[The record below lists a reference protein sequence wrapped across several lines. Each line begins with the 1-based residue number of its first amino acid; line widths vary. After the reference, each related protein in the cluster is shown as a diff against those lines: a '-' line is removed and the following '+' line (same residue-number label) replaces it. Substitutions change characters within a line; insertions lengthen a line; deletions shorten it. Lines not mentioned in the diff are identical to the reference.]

1 MHRFYYFLCKNFE
14 AFGRLKNLHP
24 RDLLYVRISSLG
36 IIPDLIMIRRQVM
49 KLWLLKAAGTLEDEE
64 IMLENSV
71 ITIAWAE
78 FPDLSGTKNESQI
91 KKIMLEKY
99 PGMQKER
106 SSAWAGEIHAFI
118 TRIKKGDLVAVPL
131 KTRNEILIG
140 KVTGDYEYRQLSN
153 FISHIRSVR
162 WLKTLPKGDFEEEY
176 NADLSSSETPS
187 LIEAGPEKLSGLIEI
202 KTLGVLVEELNL
214 ALEDL
219 DSLKERLLELTNR
232 LAETQEI
239 PEVRKIAAEME
250 KILSEK

>member
-1 MHRFYYFLCKNFE
+1 
-14 AFGRLKNLHP
+14 
-24 RDLLYVRISSLG
+24 
-36 IIPDLIMIRRQVM
+36 
-49 KLWLLKAAGTLEDEE
+49 
-64 IMLENSV
+64 
-71 ITIAWAE
+71 
-78 FPDLSGTKNESQI
+78 
-91 KKIMLEKY
+91 
-99 PGMQKER
+99 
-106 SSAWAGEIHAFI
+106 
-118 TRIKKGDLVAVPL
+118 VAVPL

-153 FISHIRSVR
+153 FISHIRSVK

-176 NADLSSSETPS
+176 NADLSSSETLS

-214 ALEDL
+214 AFEDL
-219 DSLKERLLELTNR
+219 DFLKERLLELTNR